1 MSVRG
6 RAWRARS
13 GKYDG
18 LKKRAGGERF
28 AAQKPKYEIRFS
40 PIRQFTSSAVRA
52 LLPSF
57 WFLSPPSHSR
67 FLSRGHVQRQ
77 AGKSAPNNTSLC
89 VHAYLL
95 IFWRHGDDIVHQDW
109 HQFSYSMN
117 SSCEGTVGG
126 GAAYCLPLDLGLIQP
141 FASYIVY
148 DVEYSKLVRG
158 GCLFEMSK
166 QFLNKK

>member
-1 MSVRG
+1 MQ
-6 RAWRARS
+6 RS

-18 LKKRAGGERF
+18 RRTGAGGERF
-28 AAQKPKYEIRFS
+28 PAQKPKYEIRFS
-40 PIRQFTSSAVRA
+40 LIKQFTSSAVRA
-52 LLPSF
+52 VLPSF
-57 WFLSPPSHSR
+57 WFLSPPSHLTLALPRVVMCSGR
-67 FLSRGHVQRQ
+67 P
-77 AGKSAPNNTSLC
+77 GKSAPKNTSLC

-126 GAAYCLPLDLGLIQP
+126 GAAYCLPLDLGLVQP

-148 DVEYSKLVRG
+148 DVEYSKFVRG

-166 QFLNKK
+166 QLLDKK